1 MKNELELIENAQNG
15 DRKAQAHLVL
25 KYEKKVFNLALRMMR
40 DKEDAED
47 VMQETFL
54 TALRKLHTFEGRSQF
69 FTWLYRITM
78 NISLQK
84 LRDRNK
90 GNAMVSL
97 SDPDIE
103 SIHGQHL
110 SEWPSFNRKLMS
122 NQEFRKLLDQAIK
135 ELPAIYRSVF
145 ILRDLEGL
153 STIETQKL
161 LDLTESNVKV
171 RLMRARYYLRQN
183 LKKYFQEGRF
193 NGRK

>member
-1 MKNELELIENAQNG
+1 MKNELEIIEKAQNG
-15 DRKAQAHLVL
+15 DRKAQAELVL
-25 KYEKKVFNLALRMMR
+25 RYEKKVFNLALRMMR

-84 LRDRNK
+84 LRERNK

-110 SEWPSFNRKLMS
+110 SEWPAFSGRLMS
-122 NQEFRKLLDQAIK
+122 NNDFRRLLDKAMK

-161 LDLTESNVKV
+161 LDLSESNVKV

-183 LKKYFQEGRF
+183 LQKYFQENQF
-193 NGRK
+193 NER

>member
-1 MKNELELIENAQNG
+1 VKNELELIEKAQNG
-15 DRKAQAHLVL
+15 DRKAQAQLVL
-25 KYEKKVFNLALRMMR
+25 RYEKKVFNLALRMMR

-110 SEWPSFNRKLMS
+110 SEWPAFNRKLMS
-122 NQEFRKLLDQAIK
+122 SEEFRKLLDNAVK

-183 LKKYFQEGRF
+183 LQKYFQEGQF
-193 NGRK
+193 NGK

>member
-1 MKNELELIENAQNG
+1 MKDELKLIEKAQNG
-15 DRKAQAHLVL
+15 DRKSQTQLVL
-25 KYEKKVFNLALRMMR
+25 RYEKKVFNLALRMMR

-122 NQEFRKLLDQAIK
+122 NEEFRKLLDKAVK

-183 LKKYFQEGRF
+183 LQKHFQEGQF
-193 NGRK
+193 NG

>member
-1 MKNELELIENAQNG
+1 VKNERELIENAQKG
-15 DRKAQAHLVL
+15 DRKAQTQLVIR
-25 KYEKKVFNLALRMMR
+25 YEKKVFNLALRMMR

-122 NQEFRKLLDQAIK
+122 NEEFRTLLDQAIRK
-135 ELPAIYRSVF
+135 LPAIYRSVF

-153 STIETQKL
+153 STIETEKL

-183 LKKYFQEGRF
+183 LQKYFKEGRF
-193 NGRK
+193 NGK

>member
-1 MKNELELIENAQNG
+1 MKNELELIEKAQNG
-15 DRKAQAHLVL
+15 DRKAQAQLVL
-25 KYEKKVFNLALRMMR
+25 RYEKKVFNLALRMMR

-90 GNAMVSL
+90 GSAMVSL

-110 SEWPSFNRKLMS
+110 SEWPAFNQKLIS
-122 NQEFRKLLDQAIK
+122 NEEFRKLLDNAVK

-183 LKKYFQEGRF
+183 LQKYFQEGQF
-193 NGRK
+193 NEK